1 MTPTISNSKTKTPH
15 MSEINQK
22 GGFVSDFDDT
32 SFKSISL
39 KAGVQRQIGTGVVIV
54 ET

>member
-32 SFKSISL
+32 SFKSISIESRSA
-39 KAGVQRQIGTGVVIV
+39 KTNRHSRSHS
-54 ET
+54 